1 MWGKGDSEDSAPKE
15 EKHTLRFHDLRLKP
29 GHSYPCR
36 RVRRDCKWRVFC
48 GLPNDVCIFLWLQL
62 LSRSTAT
69 AFWGP
74 RRGAGGEGN
83 TRCEQAARP
92 EGTDITGSLDG
103 CFFGKGWEKESW
115 DYRAWISTTFARSKS
130 LPRGLAILEGAHS
143 SRPCTS
149 AWASLRVTQA
159 ARGQSRDTTRRHPL
173 SACSHWATKASRRDG
188 LAQACTE
195 RVRQGSGFEAA
206 GTPLTPWTS
215 PPCSPVHLA
224 RAPWASRSSRTVH
237 WGL

>member
-74 RRGAGGEGN
+74 RRGRVG
-83 TRCEQAARP
+83 R
-92 EGTDITGSLDG
+92 GTPGASRLPGLKAQTSLEALTD
-103 CFFGKGWEKESW
+103 
-115 DYRAWISTTFARSKS
+115 
-130 LPRGLAILEGAHS
+130 
-143 SRPCTS
+143 
-149 AWASLRVTQA
+149 ASLERAGKRSPGTTGPGYPPPSQDQSPCHA
-159 ARGQSRDTTRRHPL
+159 AWPSWRAL
-173 SACSHWATKASRRDG
+173 I
-188 LAQACTE
+188 
-195 RVRQGSGFEAA
+195 
-206 GTPLTPWTS
+206 
-215 PPCSPVHLA
+215 PPDHVPPPGPPSE
-224 RAPWASRSSRTVH
+224 
-237 WGL
+237 